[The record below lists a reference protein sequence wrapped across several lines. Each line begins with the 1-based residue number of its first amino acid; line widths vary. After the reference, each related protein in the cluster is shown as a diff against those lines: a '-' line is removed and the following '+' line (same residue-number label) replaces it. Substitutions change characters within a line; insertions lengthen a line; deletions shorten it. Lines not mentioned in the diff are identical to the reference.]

1 LEAVEG
7 CGYQGGCGGLWV
19 LGRLWRAVGIREA
32 VEGCGYQGG
41 CGGLWVL
48 GRLWRAVTEKIA
60 ACLLML

>member
-1 LEAVEG
+1 
-7 CGYQGGCGGLWV
+7 
-19 LGRLWRAVGIREA
+19 VGIREA